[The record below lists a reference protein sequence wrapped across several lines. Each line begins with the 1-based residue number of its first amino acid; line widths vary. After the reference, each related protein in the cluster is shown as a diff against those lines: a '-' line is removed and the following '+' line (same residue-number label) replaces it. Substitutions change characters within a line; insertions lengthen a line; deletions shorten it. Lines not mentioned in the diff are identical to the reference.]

1 MLPRPYRMVASTEF
15 AATVRRGRR
24 TGRPSLVV
32 HSDLA
37 PPEPAADP
45 DVRVGFV
52 VSKAVGGAVVR
63 KRVQRR
69 LRHLVADRITEAPAG
84 LRVVIRALPAA
95 AVDPGR
101 LADDLGAAWSA
112 AARAGWTRS

>member
-1 MLPRPYRMVASTEF
+1 MVASTEF
-15 AATVRRGRR
+15 ATTVRRGRR

-37 PPEPAADP
+37 THEHGVGP

-69 LRHLVADRITEAPAG
+69 LRHLVAARVALAPAG

-95 AVDPGR
+95 ANQPDR
-101 LADDLGAAWSA
+101 LVEDLGVAWST
-112 AARAGWTRS
+112 AARAGWVRSGKVEA